1 MRTYPTDRTPGPD
14 FMGRPP
20 NGRAGKSELDQARED
35 VAIPVLK
42 ALAAALTAAELEKL
56 KGLSLNSKLRVL
68 KEILTA
74 TKASGPAVSIQ
85 NNMVRPAGQ
94 RWVQARAE
102 AANPEKL
109 AETRSSVQGYL
120 EKHG

>member
-1 MRTYPTDRTPGPD
+1 
-14 FMGRPP
+14 MGRPP